1 MFVRLGFNF
10 IEVCTMFA
18 SREGQKV
25 PNVVFHTRQNNAWV
39 DVTTDDLF

>member
-1 MFVRLGFNF
+1 MF
-10 IEVCTMFA
+10 E